1 MVCQLKNLY
10 LQLMAT
16 KRKRGHPSIT
26 TKTNQEELLKAALK
40 AFALSG
46 YEGTNIKQ
54 LGEEAGI
61 APSLFY
67 YHFKDKIGLWQ
78 KSIQLVAKE
87 LNNKLTLEDLSDP
100 LLDNSEIIKKWI
112 SSFIYFSAK
121 NPEFHQVISYEMSHP
136 SPRADWL
143 IDNILKPLHQNLLNL
158 ISTME
163 MTGYMKKIPIASFVS
178 ILIGSANV
186 FFTQAYQTKKL
197 YQLNV
202 FEKKI
207 IQQHTETVISILF
220 DGIIKK

>member
-1 MVCQLKNLY
+1 MT
-10 LQLMAT
+10 T
-16 KRKRGHPSIT
+16 KRKRGRPSNT
-26 TKTNQEELLKAALK
+26 TKTNQEELLKAALR
-40 AFALSG
+40 AFALNG
-46 YEGTNIKQ
+46 FEGTNIKQ

-78 KSIQLVAKE
+78 KSIQFVAKE
-87 LNNKLTLEDLSDP
+87 LNDKLNLEDLSDP
-100 LLDNSEIIKKWI
+100 LLDNSEVIKKWI

-143 IDNILKPLHQNLLNL
+143 IDNILKPLHQNLINL

-163 MTGYMKKIPIASFVS
+163 MTGYIKKIPIASFAS

-202 FEKKI
+202 FEEKI

-220 DGIIKK
+220 DGLRKK